1 MDHFAEKY
9 TSEFTRR
16 GNMASYYDAQQVRPS
31 SSCGSGFTCGEQYHI
46 LENQV
51 NEIVGRVE
59 ELEENKKYISE
70 YYATAKK
77 VINLHRCSIIILAI
91 LQFVAVGIVAY
102 FYSSKSGILI
112 TGASLIG
119 LSVFTNGFIL
129 PESIKSL
136 EKRIVAIEKKLK
148 ISDE

>member
-1 MDHFAEKY
+1 MKDLKRIKSIFQ
-9 TSEFTRR
+9 
-16 GNMASYYDAQQVRPS
+16 NIMLPQ
-31 SSCGSGFTCGEQYHI
+31 
-46 LENQV
+46 
-51 NEIVGRVE
+51 
-59 ELEENKKYISE
+59 
-70 YYATAKK
+70 KK
-77 VINLHRCSIIILAI
+77 VINLHRYSIIILAI
-91 LQFVAVGIVAY
+91 PQFVAVGIVAY

>member
-1 MDHFAEKY
+1 M
-9 TSEFTRR
+9 
-16 GNMASYYDAQQVRPS
+16 PS
-31 SSCGSGFTCGEQYHI
+31 AMWGRM
-46 LENQV
+46 
-51 NEIVGRVE
+51 GRVE

-77 VINLHRCSIIILAI
+77 VINLHRYSIIILAI